1 MYYGENTMIT
11 KQKDTVNTKYISDIE
26 QESVHLIEVANN
38 TEKETQELYPRMLNE
53 HNTAEMQETAES
65 LKRATSNITKAL
77 TKTYRVSDEFNARLK
92 DIKKQKQF
100 MSPPANAAIDFSE
113 SKSNHFAKGLN
124 LYKILLICYV
134 GSFVGVIVELFWCLI
149 TKGYIESRSGLVY
162 GPFNLLYGAGAVLM
176 SICLY
181 KFRNRNGWISFLGG
195 MLVGSVLEYICS
207 WGQEMIFGSRSWSYY
222 HMPFNINGRICLLFS
237 IFWGILG
244 VLWIKYI
251 YPFMA
256 KCILKI
262 PNLAGKIITW
272 VLTVFFIFNGLMTLA
287 SMTRWTQRMDGL
299 EPKTS
304 FGEFIDERFP
314 DERMERIFANMKF
327 TKNQDQ

>member
-100 MSPPANAAIDFSE
+100 MSAPANAAIDFSE

-149 TKGYIESRSGLVY
+149 TKGYLESR
-162 GPFNLLYGAGAVLM
+162 
-176 SICLY
+176 
-181 KFRNRNGWISFLGG
+181 
-195 MLVGSVLEYICS
+195 
-207 WGQEMIFGSRSWSYY
+207 
-222 HMPFNINGRICLLFS
+222 
-237 IFWGILG
+237 
-244 VLWIKYI
+244 
-251 YPFMA
+251 
-256 KCILKI
+256 
-262 PNLAGKIITW
+262 
-272 VLTVFFIFNGLMTLA
+272 
-287 SMTRWTQRMDGL
+287 
-299 EPKTS
+299 
-304 FGEFIDERFP
+304 
-314 DERMERIFANMKF
+314 
-327 TKNQDQ
+327 